1 MNLTCFAFP
10 DLFSGIPCVYFETE
24 VKDSGRCARNVGY
37 YCQTLREHCSCE
49 FYDGQTMSFPSPL
62 AKNFDLIRAPSVIGC
77 GLLWPEGVFFTLD
90 GVYNNSIYPFSQAG
104 FEEGDCLPYITY
116 PSMKVNYGQE
126 EFLMERANSSGQR
139 LASAQLLHSF
149 SRHLLEK
156 FS

>member
-1 MNLTCFAFP
+1 MYSLAFP
-10 DLFSGIPCVYFETE
+10 ACILRQRWRTAAVVPEMLVTIARRCVSI
-24 VKDSGRCARNVGY
+24 VHAS
-37 YCQTLREHCSCE
+37 S
-49 FYDGQTMSFPSPL
+49 TMGKQCLFPSPL

-104 FEEGDCLPYITY
+104 LEEGDCLPYITY

-149 SRHLLEK
+149 SRHFAWK
-156 FS
+156 IFMRNCY